1 MPAQPLSLT
10 FIPAGASP
18 GRRCRTRD
26 CPAPGS
32 AFAQP
37 VSPSETVLFSS
48 PPASRT
54 EAEQDAAVCRRLQ
67 RGFWRLSGIK
77 TPKSPAE
84 IYAPFS
90 VGSAQAFGEGQG
102 KSQKRGNEVAEAF
115 CFFLPKLNYAPSSRL
130 EFRGSA
136 AGATSTLDSPHF
148 NRDVRNW
155 GEGTPSAGLR

>member
-1 MPAQPLSLT
+1 M
-10 FIPAGASP
+10 
-18 GRRCRTRD
+18 
-26 CPAPGS
+26 
-32 AFAQP
+32 
-37 VSPSETVLFSS
+37 LFSS

-115 CFFLPKLNYAPSSRL
+115 CFFLTKLNYAPSSRL

-155 GEGTPSAGLR
+155 GEGTPSAGLRTSVNQTFHPPRLHFPLRSPARSSPLFMPGAR